1 MNGNI
6 LITGAQMVLPSGI
19 KTGDLRITDG
29 VISEITTDSKLEPKD
44 GEQVHDATGL
54 HLLPGIIDPQVHF
67 RDPGQPEKED
77 LHTGSRA
84 AASGGVTSF
93 LDMPNNVPSQTTL
106 QSMYEKLETAS
117 NRCSIV
123 PTLASSVQSV
133 NGLLVPFQRTSAL
146 SANELSIHFTN
157 SLNDSSAIDLSA

>member
-1 MNGNI
+1 MDGNI
-6 LITGAQMVLPSGI
+6 LITGAKMVLPDGI
-19 KTGDLRITDG
+19 VTGDLRITG
-29 VISEITTDSKLEPKD
+29 GTISEISTNGNLEPRD
-44 GEQVHDATGL
+44 DELIHDANGL

-106 QSMYEKLETAS
+106 ALRAEPLSHSESLPP
-117 NRCSIV
+117 
-123 PTLASSVQSV
+123 PTLEKGRGGGRGARA
-133 NGLLVPFQRTSAL
+133 G
-146 SANELSIHFTN
+146 TN
-157 SLNDSSAIDLSA
+157 HK

>member
-1 MNGNI
+1 ME
-6 LITGAQMVLPSGI
+6 LFLRFPSME
-19 KTGDLRITDG
+19 TL
-29 VISEITTDSKLEPKD
+29 ESKDDEYIY
-44 GEQVHDATGL
+44 DANGL

-106 QSMYEKLETAS
+106 ESMYNKLETAS
-117 NRCSIV
+117 
-123 PTLASSVQSV
+123 
-133 NGLLVPFQRTSAL
+133 
-146 SANELSIHFTN
+146 
-157 SLNDSSAIDLSA
+157 IDV